1 MSVFT
6 LASKVVLN
14 LFFSNCFLRVEVNEY
29 FLIAIDTLLFRIDSI
44 IVN

>member
-14 LFFSNCFLRVEVNEY
+14 LFFFELFPARRGERVI
-29 FLIAIDTLLFRIDSI
+29 LIAIDTLLFRIDSI